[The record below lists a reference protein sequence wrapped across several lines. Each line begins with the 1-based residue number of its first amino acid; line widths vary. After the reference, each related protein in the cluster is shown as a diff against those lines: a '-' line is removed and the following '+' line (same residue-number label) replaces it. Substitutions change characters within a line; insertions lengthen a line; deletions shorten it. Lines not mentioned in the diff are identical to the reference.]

1 MRYHHVVQRENGVP
15 MTRETFR
22 VITDSD
28 VPSAVLDLI
37 RTADKHIVL
46 VSPYNS
52 FWGHLKDELRLAIR
66 QREVRVVAFYN
77 PREHTRGDGMDWLY
91 SEGAEVYRV
100 NYLHAKLYLNESS
113 AILTSM
119 NLIEGSS
126 RNSMDIG
133 MVINGRGETYN
144 TLLEYTT
151 RLSKLGERIDSTS
164 ANEAP
169 GEKPRPQRPPRA
181 RSSSMVE
188 ALIRSR
194 EEIPK
199 TALKTAK
206 AWLTRGR
213 CIRCQKIIPF
223 ATDNPLCESHYEVWV
238 RYKNKDYQEKFCHKC
253 GRQSAT
259 TFAKPLCLSCYSNS
273 RSRLPFRME
282 ITGGDTGKQP
292 EDAAPATGRKP

>member
-1 MRYHHVVQRENGVP
+1 

-22 VITDSD
+22 VITDNA
-28 VPSAVLDLI
+28 VPSAVLELI
-37 RTADKHIVL
+37 SAAQKHIVL

-52 FWGHLKDELRLAIR
+52 FWGHLKDEIRLAIR
-66 QREVRVVAFYN
+66 QRGVRVVAFYN
-77 PREHTRGDGMDWLY
+77 PWEHTRGDGMDWLY

-151 RLSKLGERIDSTS
+151 RLSKLGERVDSAS
-164 ANEAP
+164 ANEAQS
-169 GEKPRPQRPPRA
+169 EKTSPQGPPLA
-181 RSSSMVE
+181 RSGSAVKT
-188 ALIRSR
+188 LIRSR

-199 TALKTAK
+199 TALKTAR
-206 AWLTRGR
+206 AWITRGR

-223 ATDNPLCESHYEVWV
+223 DIAKPLCDEDYAVWS
-238 RYKNKDYQEKFCHKC
+238 RFNNKQYGEKFCHRC
-253 GRQSAT
+253 GTPTST
-259 TFAKPLCLSCYSNS
+259 TYAAPVCASCSAKP
-273 RSRLPFRME
+273 RSRLPFRMG
-282 ITGGDTGKQP
+282 ITSGIAEQP
-292 EDAAPATGRKP
+292 DEAAPAIERES